1 MSYCTIEEAWGN
13 TQEFSQ
19 TSQKKNKKHKKK
31 CKKNRTPPEEHF
43 DNFQNY
49 DGVYEDNEE
58 SLVETIP
65 NNSNEHQRSF
75 SRTLAPL
82 QNHGQDEPRVPEEIH
97 FVDNLSPGNEYQS
110 VGSPFQ
116 GTPEVEN
123 IVQENVEETN
133 NNTEMDWL
141 KNNMSY
147 MFERMET
154 LTKKLDSVGLNGNS
168 SSTESS
174 SPTDVILFVILG
186 ALTIFAVDVF
196 FRAGQRSI
204 SR

>member
-13 TQEFSQ
+13 TQEFSTNQ
-19 TSQKKNKKHKKK
+19 SHTPKRKKHKKK
-31 CKKNRTPPEEHF
+31 SKKTRETFDAPI

-49 DGVYEDNEE
+49 DGVYDDNED
-58 SLVETIP
+58 SLAETIP
-65 NNSNEHQRSF
+65 NNPDDHQRSF

-82 QNHGQDEPRVPEEIH
+82 PNHGQDISRVPEDIH
-97 FVDNLSPGNEYQS
+97 FVDNLSPGNQYES
-110 VGSPFQ
+110 VGSPYTQ
-116 GTPEVEN
+116 EVEN
-123 IVQENVEETN
+123 TPLEYTPPPSSN
-133 NNTEMDWL
+133 NEMDWL

-147 MFERMET
+147 LFERMES
-154 LTKKLDSVGLNGNS
+154 LSKKLDCVGSDEDSGS
-168 SSTESS
+168 SEGSST
-174 SPTDVILFVILG
+174 TDTLLFIGIG